1 MSLDLHERARRLA
14 AASRVEDV
22 PEPDRAWLQEHL
34 ARCAACES
42 FVQRL
47 GDALR
52 ALRLPEVRVEPWL
65 LGLTQRRL
73 RARALAD
80 ESPPRALV
88 VATVA
93 GFPSATAVA
102 WGLWLL
108 LQSWGEGMGLPLS
121 ARVALAIL
129 LWFLPASGLALAA
142 IVLRTRIPRGSAIPL
157 PAEVGS

>member
-14 AASRVEDV
+14 AASRLEDL

-34 ARCAACES
+34 ARCAPCES
-42 FVQRL
+42 FLQRM

-80 ESPPRALV
+80 ERPPRALV
-88 VATVA
+88 GATAVAFASATVA
-93 GFPSATAVA
+93 A

-108 LQSWGEGMGLPLS
+108 LQGWGEGLGLPLS
-121 ARVALAIL
+121 ARVALAAM

-142 IVLRTRIPRGSAIPL
+142 IVLRTRVPRGSALSL
-157 PAEVGS
+157 PEVGS